1 MLVLLITTAV
11 CAVLAVIG
19 VITLAAMINT
29 YTKEIKDDL
38 TTMLS
43 VLDVQ
48 LSEIADIKEDLT
60 IAVSKLPKSRSK
72 KVIEENTASCDS
84 QETLSNEQ

>member
-1 MLVLLITTAV
+1 MLVLLITA
-11 CAVLAVIG
+11 AVLAVIG

-60 IAVSKLPKSRSK
+60 IAVSKLPKSRTK
-72 KVIEENTASCDS
+72 KAIEENTASCDS
-84 QETLSNEQ
+84 QGTLSNEQ